1 MSMDEKIVF
10 SLEEIQEIATISQS
24 LKEELKDSML
34 PDDELALREVIK
46 STIESGKLHRDIF
59 GLNPVLVG
67 FQTAELAVRE
77 IGLKRDGVIA
87 TLMYSCVINNKL
99 AALT

>member
-59 GLNPVLVG
+59 P
-67 FQTAELAVRE
+67 AVR
-77 IGLKRDGVIA
+77 ICKRKTGRLIV
-87 TLMYSCVINNKL
+87 L
-99 AALT
+99 

>member
-34 PDDELALREVIK
+34 PDDELALR
-46 STIESGKLHRDIF
+46 
-59 GLNPVLVG
+59 
-67 FQTAELAVRE
+67 
-77 IGLKRDGVIA
+77 
-87 TLMYSCVINNKL
+87 
-99 AALT
+99 